1 MPDQSEILKE
11 LNVLVA
17 DGKTPQNA
25 CAIVRNDY
33 LKRLHTKRN
42 RNVIAYYSGW
52 LSPSAIPN
60 DPSLIINDL
69 DKNGFM
75 NCIHKMDRSIG
86 LDLILHLPGGNIA
99 ATETIIDYL
108 RAMFAANIE
117 TFIPQLSMSGGTML
131 SLIGNTIH
139 MGKQSNLGP
148 IDPQFGNISAVN
160 VVEELDT
167 ALKEVVADN
176 NKMVIWGPVLNKIAP
191 GQIQMF
197 RKAIE
202 WSRVIGEQAL
212 CKGMFVG
219 DVDAKTKIEAILQTL
234 TTDSKKNLAHD
245 RHFHVEELQA
255 AGLKITKLESDPDL
269 QDIILSVHHA
279 FMISLINERFSKLIE
294 NHMGKTFQLQAA

>member
-11 LNVLVA
+11 LGVLVA
-17 DGKTPQNA
+17 GGVTPQDA
-25 CAIVRNDY
+25 CVIVRNNY
-33 LKRLHTKRN
+33 LRCLHAKRN

-52 LSPSAIPN
+52 LSPSALPN

-75 NCIHKMDRSIG
+75 NCIHEMDRSLG

-99 ATETIIDYL
+99 ATESIIDYL
-108 RAMFAANIE
+108 RAMFDANIE

-148 IDPQFGNISAVN
+148 IDPQFGPISAVN
-160 VVEELDT
+160 VVEELET
-167 ALKEVVADN
+167 ALKEVANDQTR
-176 NKMVIWGPVLNKIAP
+176 MVIWGPVLNKIAP

-212 CKGMFVG
+212 SKGMFVG
-219 DVDAKTKIEAILQTL
+219 DAEAKTKTETILQTL

-245 RHFHVEELQA
+245 RHFHIDELQA
-255 AGLKITKLESDPDL
+255 AGLNITKLESDPEL
-269 QDIILSVHHA
+269 QDIILSVHHS
-279 FMISLINERFSKLIE
+279 FMISLINQRFSKLIE
-294 NHMGKTFQLQAA
+294 NHLGKTFQLQAS